1 MHKMSIIYSNAV
13 IDDIASYYASQPRD
27 KR

>member
-1 MHKMSIIYSNAV
+1 MSVVYSSAV